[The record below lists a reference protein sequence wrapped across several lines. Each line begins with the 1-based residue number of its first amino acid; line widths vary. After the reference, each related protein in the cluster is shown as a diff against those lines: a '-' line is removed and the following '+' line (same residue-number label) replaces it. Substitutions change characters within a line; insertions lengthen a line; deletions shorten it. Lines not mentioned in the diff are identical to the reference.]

1 MAPFAWQNNKATL
14 FCFLQNSVQDLIQ
27 HQCTEEL
34 SFWHQEV
41 AKEEEEQ
48 RRLGGN
54 SPEHR
59 MLTLGN
65 PAQVQG
71 REWKWVTTQQSST
84 QVPRGGNRPFSHLR
98 KASPQD
104 RPLGRTG
111 DHVFQCVTGCG
122 KGQSATNRL
131 VATKQ
136 HIS

>member
-1 MAPFAWQNNKATL
+1 MAPFVWQSNQATL
-14 FCFLQNSVQDLIQ
+14 FCFPQNSVQDLIQ

-34 SFWHQEV
+34 SFGHQEV
-41 AKEEEEQ
+41 GKEEEEQ

-54 SPEHR
+54 SPEHW

-65 PAQVQG
+65 PAQVWG
-71 REWKWVTTQQSST
+71 REWKWVTTQQSSI
-84 QVPRGGNRPFSHLR
+84 QVLRGGNRPFSHLR
-98 KASPQD
+98 KGSPWD

-111 DHVFQCVTGCG
+111 DHIFQCVTGRG
-122 KGQSATNRL
+122 EGQSTTNRL